1 MKILVTGS
9 CGFIGFHLSKY
20 FLEKNNFVVGIDN
33 LNSYYSVKLKK
44 DRLKELNKNKKF
56 KNFKFDLQNQKKI
69 NAIFSKFKFDYVF
82 HLAAQAGVR
91 YSINEPRKYIDSNIN
106 GYYNVLEACK
116 NFKIKRLIYAS
127 SSSVYG
133 DSKKFPLK
141 ENHILQPNNTYSL
154 TKKFNEDIAKVFNK
168 YYKINMTGI
177 RFFTIY
183 GEWGRPDMFINKLIF
198 SNLKKKIFFLNNFGN
213 HFRDFTY
220 VGDVVEILY
229 KLVKTKK
236 IQNNQVFN
244 ICSNNPINLN
254 YVIKL
259 LQKNLG
265 KTKIK
270 KRTLQKADVIKTHG
284 CNKKINK
291 LVSFKNYTNFVN
303 GLEKTIQ
310 WSKKYYLK

>member
-44 DRLKELNKNKKF
+44 DRLKELNKNKNF
-56 KNFKFDLQNQKKI
+56 KNFKFDLQNKKKI

-106 GYYNVLEACK
+106 GFFNILEACK
-116 NFKIKRLIYAS
+116 NFKTKRLIYAS

-168 YYKINMTGI
+168 YYKINMIGI

-198 SNLKKKIFFLNNFGN
+198 SKLKKKTFFLNNFGN

-229 KLVKTKK
+229 KLIKTKK
-236 IQNNQVFN
+236 IPNNEVFN
-244 ICSNNPINLN
+244 VCSNNPINLN
-254 YVIKL
+254 YVIKS

-265 KTKIK
+265 KTKIR

-291 LVSFKNYTNFVN
+291 LVSFKNYTNFFY

-310 WSKKYYLK
+310 WSKNYYLK

>member
-198 SNLKKKIFFLNNFGN
+198 SNLKKKTFFLNNFGN

-291 LVSFKNYTNFVN
+291 LVSIKNYTNFVN

>member
-198 SNLKKKIFFLNNFGN
+198 SNLKKKTFFLNNFGN

>member
-236 IQNNQVFN
+236 IPNNQVFN
-244 ICSNNPINLN
+244 VCSNNPINLN
-254 YVIKL
+254 YVIKS

-265 KTKIK
+265 KTKIR

>member
-44 DRLKELNKNKKF
+44 NRLKELNKNKKF

-198 SNLKKKIFFLNNFGN
+198 SNLKKKTFFLNNFGN

-236 IQNNQVFN
+236 IPSNQVFN

-270 KRTLQKADVIKTHG
+270 KRKLQKADVIKTHG

>member
-20 FLEKNNFVVGIDN
+20 FLEKNNSVVGIDN
-33 LNSYYSVKLKK
+33 FNSYYSVKLKK

-56 KNFKFDLQNQKKI
+56 KNFKFDLQNKKKI

-198 SNLKKKIFFLNNFGN
+198 SNLKKKTFFLNNFGN

>member
-198 SNLKKKIFFLNNFGN
+198 SNLKKKTFFLNNFGN

-236 IQNNQVFN
+236 IQKNQVFN

>member
-44 DRLKELNKNKKF
+44 DRLKELNKNKNF
-56 KNFKFDLQNQKKI
+56 KNFKFDLQNKKKI

-106 GYYNVLEACK
+106 GFFNILEACK
-116 NFKIKRLIYAS
+116 NFKTKRLIYAS

-229 KLVKTKK
+229 KLIKTKK
-236 IQNNQVFN
+236 IPNNEVFN
-244 ICSNNPINLN
+244 VCSNNPINLN

-259 LQKNLG
+259 LQKQLG
-265 KTKIK
+265 KTKIR
-270 KRTLQKADVIKTHG
+270 KRALQKADVIKTHG

-291 LVSFKNYTNFVN
+291 LVSFKNYTNFFY

-310 WSKKYYLK
+310 WSKNYYLK

>member
-44 DRLKELNKNKKF
+44 DRLKELNKNKNF
-56 KNFKFDLQNQKKI
+56 KNFKFDLQNKKKI

-106 GYYNVLEACK
+106 GFFNILEACK
-116 NFKIKRLIYAS
+116 NFKTKRLIYAS

-168 YYKINMTGI
+168 YYKINMIGI

-198 SNLKKKIFFLNNFGN
+198 SKLKKKTFFLNNFGN

-229 KLVKTKK
+229 KLIKTKK
-236 IQNNQVFN
+236 IPNNEVFN
-244 ICSNNPINLN
+244 VCSNNPINLN

-259 LQKNLG
+259 LQKKLG
-265 KTKIK
+265 KTKIR
-270 KRTLQKADVIKTHG
+270 KRPLQKADVIKTHG

-291 LVSFKNYTNFVN
+291 LVSFKNYTNFFY

-310 WSKKYYLK
+310 WSKNYYLK

>member
-20 FLEKNNFVVGIDN
+20 FLEKNNSVVGIDN

-44 DRLKELNKNKKF
+44 DRLKELNKNKNF
-56 KNFKFDLQNQKKI
+56 KNFKFDLQNKKKI

-106 GYYNVLEACK
+106 GFFNILEACK
-116 NFKIKRLIYAS
+116 NFKTKRLIYAS

-168 YYKINMTGI
+168 YYKINMIGI

-198 SNLKKKIFFLNNFGN
+198 SKLKKKTFFLNNFGN

-229 KLVKTKK
+229 KLIKTKK
-236 IQNNQVFN
+236 IPNNEVFN
-244 ICSNNPINLN
+244 VCSNNPINLN

-259 LQKNLG
+259 LQKQLG
-265 KTKIK
+265 KTKIR
-270 KRTLQKADVIKTHG
+270 KRALQKADVIKTHG

-291 LVSFKNYTNFVN
+291 LVSFKNYTNFFY

-310 WSKKYYLK
+310 WSKNYYLK

>member
-1 MKILVTGS
+1 
-9 CGFIGFHLSKY
+9 
-20 FLEKNNFVVGIDN
+20 
-33 LNSYYSVKLKK
+33 
-44 DRLKELNKNKKF
+44 
-56 KNFKFDLQNQKKI
+56 
-69 NAIFSKFKFDYVF
+69 
-82 HLAAQAGVR
+82 
-91 YSINEPRKYIDSNIN
+91 
-106 GYYNVLEACK
+106 
-116 NFKIKRLIYAS
+116 
-127 SSSVYG
+127 
-133 DSKKFPLK
+133 
-141 ENHILQPNNTYSL
+141 
-154 TKKFNEDIAKVFNK
+154 
-168 YYKINMTGI
+168 MTGI

-198 SNLKKKIFFLNNFGN
+198 SNLKKKTFFLNNFGN

-236 IQNNQVFN
+236 IPSNQVFN

-270 KRTLQKADVIKTHG
+270 KRKLQKADVIKTHG

>member
-44 DRLKELNKNKKF
+44 DRLKELNKNKNF
-56 KNFKFDLQNQKKI
+56 KNFKFDLQNKKKI

-106 GYYNVLEACK
+106 GFFNILEACK
-116 NFKIKRLIYAS
+116 NFKTKRLIYAS

-168 YYKINMTGI
+168 YYKINMIGI

-198 SNLKKKIFFLNNFGN
+198 SKLKKKTFFLNNFGN

-229 KLVKTKK
+229 KLIKTKK
-236 IQNNQVFN
+236 IPNNEVFN
-244 ICSNNPINLN
+244 VCSNNPINLN

-259 LQKNLG
+259 LQKQLG
-265 KTKIK
+265 KTKIR
-270 KRTLQKADVIKTHG
+270 KRALQKADVIKTHG

-291 LVSFKNYTNFVN
+291 LVSFKNYTNFFY

-310 WSKKYYLK
+310 WSKNYYLK

>member
-106 GYYNVLEACK
+106 GFFNILEACK
-116 NFKIKRLIYAS
+116 NFKTKRLIYAS

-154 TKKFNEDIAKVFNK
+154 TKNFNEDIAKVFNK

-198 SNLKKKIFFLNNFGN
+198 SNLKKKTFFLNNFGN

-229 KLVKTKK
+229 KLIKTKK
-236 IQNNQVFN
+236 IPNNEVFN
-244 ICSNNPINLN
+244 VCSNNPINLN

-265 KTKIK
+265 KTKIR

-291 LVSFKNYTNFVN
+291 LVSFKNYTNFYY

-310 WSKKYYLK
+310 WSKNYYFK

>member
-198 SNLKKKIFFLNNFGN
+198 SNLKKKTFFLNNFGN

-236 IQNNQVFN
+236 IPNNQVFN
-244 ICSNNPINLN
+244 VCSNNPINLN
-254 YVIKL
+254 YVIKS

-265 KTKIK
+265 KTKIR